1 MKYLVPILSIATSGV
16 LSMIWVI
23 PVYGNEVD
31 IPNSSL
37 TIQTQEAGFL
47 STKPATISS
56 EWDNLSNVNGGEL
69 HTLTSGQTP
78 KSISL
83 IRDQECGKIDP
94 LEIVQNPGSFFR
106 ECHSLENEKPIPATE
121 RIRYFDIPKLE
132 SGIRVNLGKF

>member
-1 MKYLVPILSIATSGV
+1 MKYLLPIAASGI
-16 LSMIWVI
+16 LSMILAI
-23 PVYGNEVD
+23 PAYGNEVD
-31 IPNSSL
+31 LPNASSL
-37 TIQTQEAGFL
+37 NIPTQEAGSL

-56 EWDNLSNVNGGEL
+56 EWNNFSNISGKLS
-69 HTLTSGQTP
+69 TLQSQQTP
-78 KSISL
+78 ESISL

-106 ECHSLENEKPIPATE
+106 ECHSLANEKPIPATE